1 MAQPILNFAVVEVAK
16 PNIGEKQPSRVR
28 ADVTVNL
35 SVRPEIKA
43 EWENLRKHDVCFL
56 ITVKPEN
63 AIGTKYNYKEPFIPQ
78 VGLECIRG
86 CEVEGMLDSNGR
98 VIEDGPEPR
107 PVLPGDQRTY
117 RVWLDCNQYKDD
129 MNNTNQGK
137 EDVYEGFN
145 ILMRRKPKENNFK
158 AVLETIR
165 ELMNTECVVPDWLH
179 DIILGYGDPSAAHYT
194 KIKNPI
200 QTMDFND
207 TFIDMDHLRSCFP
220 DYEIKV
226 NTDDPRKLIRPFKL
240 TFEDLTDEEQE
251 KKKAIVVEPHIIP
264 RRGPYLFNEPKK

>member
-1 MAQPILNFAVVEVAK
+1 MILCCWMFFFV
-16 PNIGEKQPSRVR
+16 GEKRPSRVR

-35 SVRPEIKA
+35 NVRPEIKG

-56 ITVKPEN
+56 ITVKPVN
-63 AIGTKYNYKEPFIPQ
+63 PIGTKYDYKQPFIPQ
-78 VGLECIRG
+78 VGLQCIRG
-86 CEVEGMLDSNGR
+86 CEVEGMLDNNGR

-117 RVWLDCNQYKDD
+117 RVWLDCNQYRDD
-129 MNNTNQGK
+129 MNDVNQGK

-165 ELMNTECVVPDWLH
+165 ELMNTECVVPDWLQ
-179 DIILGYGDPSAAHYT
+179 DIILGYGDPSAAHYS
-194 KIKNPI
+194 KMPNQIS
-200 QTMDFND
+200 TMDYND

-220 DYEIKV
+220 DYEIRVK
-226 NTDDPRKLIRPFKL
+226 TDDPKKLKRPFKY
-240 TFEDLTDEEQE
+240 
-251 KKKAIVVEPHIIP
+251 VH
-264 RRGPYLFNEPKK
+264 LF